1 MKIEP
6 IEYTTIPQPG
16 DVALIYGS
24 QWPSTMLVAA
34 QRAIGLR
41 DKFSHMLLNVTGVAP
56 IGEIAKVQLDVRL
69 SLRLS

>member
-6 IEYTTIPQPG
+6 IEFTTILQPG
-16 DVALIYGS
+16 DAALIYGP

-41 DKFSHMLLNVTGVAP
+41 DKFSHVLLNVTGVAP
-56 IGEIAKVQLDVRL
+56 IGEMANVQPDMRL
-69 SLRLS
+69 SLS